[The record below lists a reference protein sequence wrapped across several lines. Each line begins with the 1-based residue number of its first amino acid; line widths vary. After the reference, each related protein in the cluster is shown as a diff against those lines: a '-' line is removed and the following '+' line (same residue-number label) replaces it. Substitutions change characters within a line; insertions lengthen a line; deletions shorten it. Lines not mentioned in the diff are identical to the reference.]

1 MSNTEEELKNQE
13 TIDIEVQE
21 NTETKDKIDNAD
33 VSMLLDQIKFLKTEI
48 ENNKPKPKVK
58 RQATEKQLE
67 QLKRAREIKAKNTQL
82 RKEVAKNK
90 KIEEKKIVNEEV
102 EKLKKAHN
110 KEDDEVKDSAPDIPP
125 IPEPDPTPEP
135 VVKNTTPRSVNF
147 EDDIPDIPPSGFTG
161 GYSIYS
167 GSSMAQAINAVPS
180 KSRRRG
186 R

>member
-1 MSNTEEELKNQE
+1 MSNTEEQLKSQE
-13 TIDIEVQE
+13 NIDIVVQE
-21 NTETKDKIDNAD
+21 NTETKDKIDNSD
-33 VSMLLDQIKFLKTEI
+33 VSMLLDQIKFLKSEI

-102 EKLKKAHN
+102 EKLKKAHSN
-110 KEDDEVKDSAPDIPP
+110 KDEIEDSPPDIPP
-125 IPEPDPTPEP
+125 VSKPEP
-135 VVKNTTPRSVNF
+135 VSKPVVKTPVAPTISQ
-147 EDDIPDIPPSGFTG
+147 EDDIPDIPPTGFTG
-161 GYSIYS
+161 GYDIHS
-167 GSSMAQAINAVPS
+167 GSTSSSSLKAVAS
-180 KSRRRG
+180 SRTRRR